1 MTTNKRVKPEDLTQ
15 EQADMILEAFASAT
29 ATIVPVL
36 ESVAQALKPVI
47 ETYNNLSE
55 ELKRDLAVHQE
66 GAELKE
72 ATEAFKPEQSDAN
85 KEA

>member
-1 MTTNKRVKPEDLTQ
+1 MTTNKSVKPEDLTP
-15 EQADMILEAFASAT
+15 EQADMILEAFANVT

-47 ETYNNLSE
+47 EAYNSLPD
-55 ELKRDLAVHQE
+55 ELKRDLAVRQV